1 MQISSNAFLKYF
13 SIALFVIYFFLGLI
27 IFNDYGI
34 TTDEEFQRFSGFFWL
49 KYVLSFTH
57 FEELK
62 ALVENKLNLI
72 KGFTLPNPINFPFYG
87 VVFDLPLALIETIFN
102 INRSENY
109 FLLRHY
115 FNFLIFFISSIF
127 FFKILPNNIKSFFC

>member
-13 SIALFVIYFFLGLI
+13 SVALFVIYFFVGLI

-72 KGFTLPNPINFPFYG
+72 KGFTLPRYSRP
-87 VVFDLPLALIETIFN
+87 
-102 INRSENY
+102 
-109 FLLRHY
+109 
-115 FNFLIFFISSIF
+115 ISSTTGHGGVNQSR
-127 FFKILPNNIKSFFC
+127 KAHAPHLTK